1 MKKILAILLAGMMTA
16 TALAGCGGSSS
27 SGSSKDDSKNAAGNA
42 KNGKVYYLNFK
53 PEQDKDWQALAK
65 KYTDETGVEVTVKTA
80 AEGTFE
86 STLTAEMDKDNAP
99 TLFQVNGPVGL
110 ANWKDYCYDLK
121 DSAIYG
127 ELTSEDFALKDG
139 DAVAGIAYVIESYGL
154 ITNKTLLEKAGYT
167 IDDIAEKLEENN
179 ICNSKEFIDSV
190 KNYELPKYIS
200 NNPNKRYNLEGFLFP
215 DTYSFNKNEKK
226 TKSC

>member
-1 MKKILAILLAGMMTA
+1 MKKSTIKRAAALAVAGMMTA
-16 TALAGCGGSSS
+16 TALAGCGGPSS

-80 AEGTFE
+80 AEGTYE

-110 ANWKDYCYDLK
+110 ANWKDYCADL
-121 DSAIYG
+121 SSSEIYNQ
-127 ELTSEDFALKDG
+127 LTSKDYALEEDGK
-139 DAVAGIAYVIESYGL
+139 VYGIAYVIETYG
-154 ITNKTLLEKAGYT
+154 IIYNKTLLQKYCDSDFA
-167 IDDIAEKLEENN
+167 
-179 ICNSKEFIDSV
+179 SV
-190 KNYELPKYIS
+190 KKLSLIHI
-200 NNPNKRYNLEGFLFP
+200 
-215 DTYSFNKNEKK
+215 
-226 TKSC
+226 

>member
-1 MKKILAILLAGMMTA
+1 MKKSTLKRAAALAVAGMMTA

-80 AEGTFE
+80 AEGTYE

-110 ANWKDYCYDLK
+110 QTGKT
-121 DSAIYG
+121 IVQ
-127 ELTSEDFALKDG
+127 TSVHQKFT
-139 DAVAGIAYVIESYGL
+139 IS
-154 ITNKTLLEKAGYT
+154 LLQR
-167 IDDIAEKLEENN
+167 IMRL
-179 ICNSKEFIDSV
+179 
-190 KNYELPKYIS
+190 
-200 NNPNKRYNLEGFLFP
+200 
-215 DTYSFNKNEKK
+215 KK
-226 TKSC
+226 TARFTVLLM

>member
-1 MKKILAILLAGMMTA
+1 MKKSTIKRAAALAVAGMMTA

-27 SGSSKDDSKNAAGNA
+27 SGSSKDDSSAAGNA

-80 AEGTFE
+80 AEGTYE

-110 ANWKDYCYDLK
+110 ANWKDYCA
-121 DSAIYG
+121 DSAHQKFII
-127 ELTSEDFALKDG
+127 S
-139 DAVAGIAYVIESYGL
+139 
-154 ITNKTLLEKAGYT
+154 LLQR
-167 IDDIAEKLEENN
+167 IMRL
-179 ICNSKEFIDSV
+179 
-190 KNYELPKYIS
+190 
-200 NNPNKRYNLEGFLFP
+200 
-215 DTYSFNKNEKK
+215 KK
-226 TKSC
+226 TARFTVLLM